1 VNRYVDTLLRSYQS
15 QVVAM
20 PTQIAASVSKAQ
32 AKAVAEARQAQAK
45 VVAGARQVQAS
56 VVPGAQQVQ
65 AKVVATTR
73 QVQAS
78 LAPGAYQAQAKVIA
92 GARQA
97 QAKVI
102 AGAHQVQAQAVK
114 KAADFS
120 AKLALVDATV
130 VRDTAVKPLEAT
142 KKAIE
147 FTFLG
152 AGAHA
157 ETSSEDN
164 PFGWVEALP
173 IAEERGGE

>member
-1 VNRYVDTLLRSYQS
+1 MNRYVDTLLRSYHS

-32 AKAVAEARQAQAK
+32 AKVVAGVRQAQAKVVAGAHQVQASVVPGARQAQAK
-45 VVAGARQVQAS
+45 VVAGARQA
-56 VVPGAQQVQ
+56 
-65 AKVVATTR
+65 
-73 QVQAS
+73 
-78 LAPGAYQAQAKVIA
+78 QAQAMKKA
-92 GARQA
+92 GDFKAKLVSVNATVARDN
-97 QAKVI
+97 
-102 AGAHQVQAQAVK
+102 AVK
-114 KAADFS
+114 A
-120 AKLALVDATV
+120 
-130 VRDTAVKPLEAT
+130 LEAS

-152 AGAHA
+152 AGAYV

>member
-1 VNRYVDTLLRSYQS
+1 MNRYVDTLLRSYQS

-32 AKAVAEARQAQAK
+32 AK
-45 VVAGARQVQAS
+45 VVAGARQVQA
-56 VVPGAQQVQ
+56 Q
-65 AKVVATTR
+65 AM
-73 QVQAS
+73 
-78 LAPGAYQAQAKVIA
+78 
-92 GARQA
+92 
-97 QAKVI
+97 
-102 AGAHQVQAQAVK
+102 K

-120 AKLALVDATV
+120 AKLALVDSTV
-130 VRDTAVKPLEAT
+130 VRDNTVKALEAT

>member
-1 VNRYVDTLLRSYQS
+1 
-15 QVVAM
+15 M
-20 PTQIAASVSKAQ
+20 PAQIAASVSKAQ
-32 AKAVAEARQAQAK
+32 AKVVAGAHQAQAK
-45 VVAGARQVQAS
+45 VVAGARQAQARVVARARQVQAS
-56 VVPGAQQVQ
+56 VAPGAHQVQ
-65 AKVVATTR
+65 AKVV
-73 QVQAS
+73 
-78 LAPGAYQAQAKVIA
+78 
-92 GARQA
+92 
-97 QAKVI
+97 
-102 AGAHQVQAQAVK
+102 AGAHQVQAQAMK

-130 VRDTAVKPLEAT
+130 VRDNAVKALEAT